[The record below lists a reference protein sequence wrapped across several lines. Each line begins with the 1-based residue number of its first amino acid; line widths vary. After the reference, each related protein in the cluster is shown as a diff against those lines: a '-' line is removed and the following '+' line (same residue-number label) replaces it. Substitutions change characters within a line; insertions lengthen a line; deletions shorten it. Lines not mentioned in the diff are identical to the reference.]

1 MRKWKKI
8 NGFLILFI
16 AFFSACAGFSS
27 WNLNP
32 SIPKGFDINIDN
44 SKNKVAYFKDGNT
57 KREFTTVAG
66 ALKAAADQKRETLV
80 VVNPDATGNVS
91 ITDCT
96 IADKVTLI
104 INYKAVENYKSPSDK
119 AFVNDYTGDKDGGL
133 FGDTAGSTSKI
144 KLSGARKIESGG
156 SLIIGGETGQ
166 YNISLQG
173 GTRGSCAELDFV
185 EGGSIDCH
193 GKIISYGFIH
203 DYLEGTRGENEAAI
217 TIHDGGSVAEPL
229 TIYTWPGGSSAS
241 GLKDKRIFPCNVFDL
256 INIRPPMKFEY
267 GSTFT
272 GKGKVYTAGI
282 PFLHIGAGYYNAEA
296 SIIARDNQEGFL
308 QLQNGKD
315 ANNGTGISGSVLF
328 DANDADIKK
337 TSYDYTSHKA
347 KIKTAGDFSFSGV
360 AVKVG
365 ASLDTKEGYLPISGI
380 FDIEVGKGFGEVK
393 YPTKLLPGASLKI
406 GEGAYFKLDNNF
418 IAYQSVENSEGY
430 KRWNYSF
437 SSPATIQNSGTR
449 EICSGFDGQ
458 IFAKNRNGK
467 MIVGSGYSNVS
478 DCRDRDTTATIG
490 AQGNEHNSVFAFY
503 NGANRNRLAQRYA
516 IDGTTSYISKGN
528 ENAVANRTYTSSA
541 TSDGKYGWTY
551 NNEYKSYPIVI
562 DTNGN
567 DSAVDTNGQKYI
579 ENYGSGT
586 VVLSNLTSKDPDKTF
601 AGFYYDQ
608 ACTKAL
614 KTENDSYIVELSV
627 AVGYVNNGILTIYSK
642 WITAGLI
649 TVNQYKGQNDLT
661 TTQSSLT
668 SGKTYHL
675 SDFNITGNDSRPMKK
690 VDNVSRT
697 EFVFQNWIIYD
708 ASDAKKSNKLASDGS
723 FTPESGKSYN
733 LEPVFKTN
741 YYLYRSVE
749 EKSWDSWGTTYYMM
763 HNFKVSGS
771 DTPQDVSEKNKM
783 FSAIS
788 DEDSKHSTTYT
799 SGWISLNATISF
811 ERESHTLAGGGPN
824 YVHIFIGSNETLQA
838 EGLPR
843 KNKTVV
849 ISLSQYFNDCFV
861 NGNGPIKITATE
873 QHKSSNVQT
882 I

>member
-16 AFFSACAGFSS
+16 TFFSACAGFSS
-27 WNLNP
+27 WNLN
-32 SIPKGFDINIDN
+32 SPKIKDFNINLDI
-44 SKNKVAYFKDGNT
+44 SKNKVAYFKDEDNK

-66 ALKAAADQKRETLV
+66 ALKAAADRKQETLV
-80 VVNPDATGNVS
+80 VVNPDTTGNVS

-104 INYKAVENYKSPSDK
+104 INYKAVDNYHSPSSKD
-119 AFVNDYTGDKDGGL
+119 FVNDYTGDKDGGS
-133 FGDTAGSTSKI
+133 FGDTAGSKSKI
-144 KLSGARKIESGG
+144 KLSGARKIEPGG

-166 YNISLQG
+166 NSTPMQG
-173 GTRGSCAELDFV
+173 GTRGSCAELNFV
-185 EGGSIDCH
+185 EGGSIDCS

-203 DYLEGTRGENEAAI
+203 DLEEGKRGPDEAAI
-217 TIHDGGSVAEPL
+217 EVEETGSVSRPL
-229 TIYTWPGGSSAS
+229 TRYSWFGGEAVRHI
-241 GLKDKRIFPCNVFDL
+241 KDNVFPCNVFDL
-256 INIRPPMKFEY
+256 PNIRVPILFNY
-267 GSTFT
+267 GSTLT
-272 GKGKVYTAGI
+272 GKAKVYAQ
-282 PFLHIGAGYYNAEA
+282 HIYVPAEA
-296 SIIARDNQEGFL
+296 SIIARDNSDGFL
-308 QLQNGKD
+308 KLKKSGKEQ
-315 ANNGTGISGSVLF
+315 GGSGIPGSALF
-328 DANDADIKK
+328 NADDVDIDK
-337 TSYDYTSHKA
+337 TSTSYTSHKTS
-347 KIKTAGDFSFSGV
+347 IKTKGDFEFSGV
-360 AVKVG
+360 SVSVG
-365 ASLDTKEGYLPISGI
+365 ETIDTKENYLPISGI
-380 FDIEVGKGFGEVK
+380 FDISVGKGVGKIK
-393 YPTKLLPGASLKI
+393 YKTKLLPGASLRI
-406 GEGAYFKLDNNF
+406 LPEAHLTMEQNF
-418 IAYQSVENSEGY
+418 VAYQNSKAENGNTFFGEY
-430 KRWNYSF
+430 QF
-437 SSPATIQNSGTR
+437 SKPATIYNEGT
-449 EICSGFDGQ
+449 IKVKSGFDGL
-458 IFAKNRNGK
+458 ILTNSRTGCCSFDSSYGGVNDCKEFDSTSTANGA
-467 MIVGSGYSNVS
+467 GRFWENHYNYS
-478 DCRDRDTTATIG
+478 T
-490 AQGNEHNSVFAFY
+490 FKFF

-567 DSAVDTNGQKYI
+567 DSAMDSNGQKYI

-642 WITAGLI
+642 WISAGLI
-649 TVNQYKGQNDLT
+649 TVNQYEGQNDLT

-690 VDNVSRT
+690 VDRVSRT

-708 ASDAKKSNKLASDGS
+708 ASDAKKSNKLSSDGS

-749 EKSWDSWGTTYYMM
+749 ENSWDSWGTTYYMM

-788 DEDSKHSTTYT
+788 DKDSKHSTTYT

-811 ERESHTLAGGGPN
+811 ERESHTRAGGGPN

-843 KNKTVV
+843 KNKPVV

-861 NGNGPIKITATE
+861 NGNGPIKITATA